1 MRGATRAREVG
12 RRGSRKRDFMMVVEE
27 ETIWSGGGRWWLMR

>member
-12 RRGSRKRDFMMVVEE
+12 RRGRRNRDFMMVVEE
-27 ETIWSGGGRWWLMR
+27 ETVWSEGRSLWWMR